1 MDNDE
6 GYSEPRQVR
15 ADGSVIWSV
24 KLLERSGLVSGENV
38 IVKTVPGSGQIVI
51 ERLKGGQIK

>member
-1 MDNDE
+1 MDSNE
-6 GYSEPRQVR
+6 YSEPRQVR

-38 IVKTVPGSGQIVI
+38 IVKTVPGSGQIVV
-51 ERLKGGQIK
+51 EKLRMQGEL